1 MASPF
6 ARPASRPTA
15 RACGRWSGGVIV
27 GYGPELFP
35 GFGALTL
42 SGTTPP
48 TQNGSSV
55 IFTAAS
61 NLAAAA
67 ATVTLENDTTYR
79 VQFTVAALT
88 LGQCRVL
95 VYGPTT
101 NHLGAGPD
109 TASNGTVTAFVTTS
123 GTGSL
128 TNQIRIQATGTGT
141 NNTYNITACSVKKVL
156 LSPDAL
162 MDEAG
167 NFLTDEGGSV
177 LMG

>member
-79 VQFTVAALT
+79 VQFTVAALS

-95 VYGPTT
+95 VYGPTA
-101 NHLGAGPD
+101 NHLGAGTD
-109 TASNGTVTAFVTTS
+109 RNANGTYTEFVTTS

-141 NNTYNITACSVKKVL
+141 NNTYTITACSVKKVL

-162 MDEAG
+162 MDGADFLADEAG
-167 NFLTDEGGSV
+167 NV